1 MCSRF
6 ELNSPPKN
14 LTRCLDLDEVPN
26 GFTQG
31 EIRPTSHTLCVGAR
45 GPFINRWGLKIDW
58 DSKPLINARAETLK
72 EKRTFQPLL
81 NSRCL
86 VPASAYFEWRR
97 EGKVRHKNRIA
108 IPDMPLFS
116 FAGLTDGEH
125 VTIVTCQSVP
135 SVAQIHSRMPVIL
148 SSNDEKAWID
158 GERAYDDVA
167 YLVLPRPDLVL
178 EVDEE
183 ASPLPPQDDLFG

>member
-6 ELNSPPKN
+6 ELNSPPKD
-14 LTRCLDLDEVPN
+14 LTRRLDLDEVPN
-26 GFTQG
+26 DFTQG
-31 EIRPTSHTLCVGAR
+31 EIRPTNHTLCLGAH

-108 IPDMPLFS
+108 IHDTPLFT

-148 SSNDEKAWID
+148 SSSDEKAWID
-158 GERAYDDVA
+158 CERAYDDVTH
-167 YLVLPRPDLVL
+167 LVLPRPDLVL
-178 EVDEE
+178 EADEE

>member
-6 ELNSPPKN
+6 ELNSPPKDLPN
-14 LTRCLDLDEVPN
+14 CLGLDEVPN

-31 EIRPTSHTLCVGAR
+31 EIRPTNYTLCLGPR

-58 DSKPLINARAETLK
+58 DSNPLINARAETLK

-97 EGKVRHKNRIA
+97 EGKVRHRNRIA
-108 IPDMPLFS
+108 IPDTPLFT

-135 SVAQIHSRMPVIL
+135 SVAKIHRRMPVIL
-148 SSNDEKAWID
+148 SSSGQEAWID
-158 GERAYDDVA
+158 GERAYEDVA
-167 YLVLPRPDLVL
+167 YLVLPRTDLVL
-178 EVDEE
+178 EADEE
-183 ASPLPPQDDLFG
+183 ASQPPPQDDLFG

>member
-6 ELNSPPKN
+6 ELNSRPRDLN
-14 LTRCLDLDEVPN
+14 RCFDLDELPN

-31 EIRPTSHTLCVGAR
+31 EIRPTNHTLCIGPR
-45 GPFINRWGLKIDW
+45 GPFVNRWGLKIDW
-58 DSKPLINARAETLK
+58 GNKPLINARAETLK

-97 EGKVRHKNRIA
+97 EGKVRHRNRIA
-108 IPDMPLFS
+108 IPDTPLFT

-148 SSNDEKAWID
+148 SPSDEKAWID

-178 EVDEE
+178 DADEQP
-183 ASPLPPQDDLFG
+183 SLPPPQDDLFG

>member
-6 ELNSPPKN
+6 ELNSPPKD
-14 LTRCLDLDEVPN
+14 LTRCLGLDEVPN

-31 EIRPTSHTLCVGAR
+31 EIRPTNHTLCLGAR

-108 IPDMPLFS
+108 IHDTPLFT

-148 SSNDEKAWID
+148 ASSDEKAWID
-158 GERAYDDVA
+158 CERAYDDVTH
-167 YLVLPRPDLVL
+167 LVLPRPDLVL
-178 EVDEE
+178 EADEE

>member
-6 ELNSPPKN
+6 ELNLPPKD

-26 GFTQG
+26 GFSQG
-31 EIRPTSHTLCVGAR
+31 EIRPTNHTLCIGAH
-45 GPFINRWGLKIDW
+45 GPLINRWGLKIDW
-58 DSKPLINARAETLK
+58 GSKPLINARAETLK

-97 EGKVRHKNRIA
+97 EGKVRHRNRIA
-108 IPDMPLFS
+108 IPDTPLFT
-116 FAGLTDGEH
+116 FAGLTDGKH

-135 SVAQIHSRMPVIL
+135 SIAQIHSRMPVIL
-148 SSNDEKAWID
+148 SSSDEKAWID
-158 GERAYDDVA
+158 GKRAYDDVA

-178 EVDEE
+178 EADEE
-183 ASPLPPQDDLFG
+183 SSTPPPQADLFG

>member
-6 ELNSPPKN
+6 ELNSPPQD

-31 EIRPTSHTLCVGAR
+31 EIRPTNHTLCLGAR
-45 GPFINRWGLKIDW
+45 GPFINLWGLKIDW
-58 DSKPLINARAETLK
+58 DSKPLINARAETLT

-108 IPDMPLFS
+108 IHDTPLFT
-116 FAGLTDGEH
+116 FAGLTDGEY

-148 SSNDEKAWID
+148 SSSDEKAWID
-158 GERAYDDVA
+158 CERAYDDVKN
-167 YLVLPRPDLVL
+167 LVLPRPDLVL
-178 EVDEE
+178 EADEE
-183 ASPLPPQDDLFG
+183 APPLPSQDDLFG